1 MLNLEAQAGN
11 PREIIVPVQPKHLTA
26 CRRLLQDGMLP
37 RSVCSRS
44 LLEALQPLFDTGIV
58 HWEKAAGGQRLA
70 VANLPGLERW
80 FRQHFPE
87 TQTGE
92 GITSS
97 RIHAV
102 ARFRDSKALPSNL
115 PEIVCLRTTRD
126 GGLLRGGQPVETTKA
141 TRQNGV
147 FALTLT
153 DQTSFTLIRTCAL
166 IENPAVFHDFER
178 LKIEPTLAIYA
189 GGCSSNRLV
198 SWLKSN
204 SQHGLKVLHL
214 PDYDPLGLTEFLRLA
229 EQLGDAIT
237 LHLPGTL
244 SELFHSHSKAALL
257 ADSKNQRML
266 IELRQ
271 AKHPSVRSV
280 VKMIDESNGGLE
292 QESLLIRT

>member
-11 PREIIVPVQPKHLTA
+11 LREIIVPVQPKHLTA

-44 LLEALQPLFDTGIV
+44 LLVALQPLFDTGIV

-70 VANLPGLERW
+70 VANLTGLERW

-102 ARFRDSKALPSNL
+102 AQFRDSKALPSNL
-115 PEIVCLRTTRD
+115 PEIVCLRTTCD
-126 GGLLRGGQPVETTKA
+126 GGLLHDGQPVETTKA

-153 DQTSFTLIRTCAL
+153 DQTRMQFQPSGFMAEIQFPAWIKNLAPPRLRPARTHG
-166 IENPAVFHDFER
+166 VF
-178 LKIEPTLAIYA
+178 A
-189 GGCSSNRLV
+189 
-198 SWLKSN
+198 
-204 SQHGLKVLHL
+204 
-214 PDYDPLGLTEFLRLA
+214 
-229 EQLGDAIT
+229 
-237 LHLPGTL
+237 
-244 SELFHSHSKAALL
+244 
-257 ADSKNQRML
+257 
-266 IELRQ
+266 
-271 AKHPSVRSV
+271 
-280 VKMIDESNGGLE
+280 
-292 QESLLIRT
+292 SL

>member
-1 MLNLEAQAGN
+1 MFDLEAQDGN
-11 PREIIVPVQPKHLTA
+11 RREIIVPVQPKHLTA
-26 CRRLLQDGMLP
+26 CRRLLQDGLLP

-87 TQTGE
+87 TQTGAD
-92 GITSS
+92 ITSS

-102 ARFRDSKALPSNL
+102 AQFRDSKALPSNL

-126 GGLLRGGQPVETTKA
+126 GGLLHDGQPVETTLA

-153 DQTSFTLIRTCAL
+153 DQTPFTLIGSCAL
-166 IENPAVFHDFER
+166 VENPAVFHDFER
-178 LKIEPTLAIYA
+178 LKIEPSLAIYA

-204 SQHGLKVLHL
+204 SQHGLKTLHL
-214 PDYDPLGLTEFLRLA
+214 PDYDPLGLTEFLRLY
-229 EQLGDAIT
+229 EQLGDAVT
-237 LHLPGTL
+237 LHLPDTL
-244 SELFHSHSKAALL
+244 PRLFRSHSKAGLL

-266 IELRQ
+266 IELRN
-271 AKHPSVRSV
+271 AKHPSVKHV
-280 VKMIDESNGGLE
+280 VQMIDESNGGLE
-292 QESLLIRT
+292 QESLLIGA